1 MTSHWLGYG
10 NVHPGNLY
18 GKYLAETPVIR
29 ENGTSLFLY
38 SGSGKQELVVIFASL
53 QPPFP
58 VCCNYNESRDA
69 MKINEPVG
77 ASLSNNLKSWNN
89 EISTKS
95 RYTIQ
100 IQEQTKPKQNKETV
114 FEEPKTQTA

>member
-1 MTSHWLGYG
+1 M
-10 NVHPGNLY
+10 
-18 GKYLAETPVIR
+18 
-29 ENGTSLFLY
+29 
-38 SGSGKQELVVIFASL
+38 
-53 QPPFP
+53 
-58 VCCNYNESRDA
+58 CCIYNESHDA

-100 IQEQTKPKQNKETV
+100 IQEQTKPKQNKATF
-114 FEEPKTQTA
+114 FEERKTQTA

>member
-1 MTSHWLGYG
+1 
-10 NVHPGNLY
+10 
-18 GKYLAETPVIR
+18 
-29 ENGTSLFLY
+29 
-38 SGSGKQELVVIFASL
+38 
-53 QPPFP
+53 
-58 VCCNYNESRDA
+58 

-100 IQEQTKPKQNKETV
+100 IQEQTKPKQNKATV
-114 FEEPKTQTA
+114 FEEWKTQTA

>member
-1 MTSHWLGYG
+1 MEMDR
-10 NVHPGNLY
+10 HPGNPDRNSFNEILMMKENETY
-18 GKYLAETPVIR
+18 FSHKYPSICG
-29 ENGTSLFLY
+29 NW
-38 SGSGKQELVVIFASL
+38 KQEPVVIFASF

-58 VCCNYNESRDA
+58 LCCNYNESHDA

-95 RYTIQ
+95 RYTFQ
-100 IQEQTKPKQNKETV
+100 IQEQTKPKQNKANV
-114 FEEPKTQTA
+114 FEE